1 MVTVK
6 SESEIAVMKKA
17 GAILADVLALVEE
30 HAKPGVTTKYL
41 DKLAYEY
48 IIRQNAVPSFLNY
61 GGFPATLCL
70 SIDDEIVHGIPS
82 DKRVLEEGM
91 LLKVDGGVGIGGMHT
106 DAARSIAIGRI
117 SAEKA
122 QLARCCKECFFE
134 GIKVLKDGARLGDY
148 GAVCQKY
155 AESHGYGVVREL
167 VGHGI
172 GATVHEDPSIP
183 NYGMRGRGMRVVS
196 GMTLAIEPMINLGT
210 RRVVQTEG
218 DDWTILTADGK
229 PSAHY
234 ENTVVIR
241 PEGVEIITLKA

>member
-70 SIDDEIVHGIPS
+70 SIDDEIVQGIPS

-106 DAARSIAIGRI
+106 DAARSVAIGRI

>member
-91 LLKVDGGVGIGGMHT
+91 LLKVDGGVGIGGLHT

>member
-234 ENTVVIR
+234 ENTIVIR

>member
-61 GGFPATLCL
+61 GGFPAALCL

-106 DAARSIAIGRI
+106 DAARSVAIGRI

>member
-17 GAILADVLALVEE
+17 GASLADVLALVEE

-61 GGFPATLCL
+61 DGFPATLCL

-106 DAARSIAIGRI
+106 DAARSVAIGRI

>member
-91 LLKVDGGVGIGGMHT
+91 LLKIDGGVGIGGMHT
-106 DAARSIAIGRI
+106 DAARSVAIGRI

-234 ENTVVIR
+234 ENTIVIR

>member
-48 IIRQNAVPSFLNY
+48 IIRQNAAPSFLNY

-106 DAARSIAIGRI
+106 DAARSVAIGRI

>member
-61 GGFPATLCL
+61 DGFPATLCL

-106 DAARSIAIGRI
+106 DAARSVAIGRI

-172 GATVHEDPSIP
+172 GAMVHEDPSIP

>member
-61 GGFPATLCL
+61 DGFPATLCL

-234 ENTVVIR
+234 ENTIVIR

>member
-61 GGFPATLCL
+61 DGFPATLCL

-241 PEGVEIITLKA
+241 PEGVEIITLKS

>member
-61 GGFPATLCL
+61 DGFPATLCL

-106 DAARSIAIGRI
+106 DAARSVAIGRI

-196 GMTLAIEPMINLGT
+196 GMTLAIEPMINQGT
-210 RRVVQTEG
+210 YKVKQLSDG
-218 DDWTILTADGK
+218 WTVITADGK
-229 PSAHY
+229 LSAHF
-234 ENTVVIR
+234 EHTVAITANGPVILTK
-241 PEGVEIITLKA
+241 I

>member
-61 GGFPATLCL
+61 DGFPATLCL

-91 LLKVDGGVGIGGMHT
+91 LLKVDGGVGIGGLHT
-106 DAARSIAIGRI
+106 DAARSVAIGRI

>member
-106 DAARSIAIGRI
+106 DAARSVAIGRI

-210 RRVVQTEG
+210 RRVIQTEG

>member
-6 SESEIAVMKKA
+6 SESEMAVMKKA

-91 LLKVDGGVGIGGMHT
+91 LLKIDGGVGIGGMHT
-106 DAARSIAIGRI
+106 DAARSVAIGRI

>member
-82 DKRVLEEGM
+82 NKRVLEEGM
-91 LLKVDGGVGIGGMHT
+91 LLKVDGGVGIGGLHT
-106 DAARSIAIGRI
+106 DAARSVAIGRI

>member
-106 DAARSIAIGRI
+106 DAARSVAIGRI

-210 RRVVQTEG
+210 RRGVQTEG

>member
-106 DAARSIAIGRI
+106 DAARSVAIGRI

>member
-61 GGFPATLCL
+61 DGFPATLCL

-82 DKRVLEEGM
+82 DKRILEEGM

-106 DAARSIAIGRI
+106 DAARSVAIGRI

-196 GMTLAIEPMINLGT
+196 GMPLAIEPMINLGT

-218 DDWTILTADGK
+218 DDWTILPAAGQHFA
-229 PSAHY
+229 PSAH
-234 ENTVVIR
+234 TVVC
-241 PEGVEIITLKA
+241 PL

>member
-30 HAKPGVTTKYL
+30 HAKPGVSTKYL

-61 GGFPATLCL
+61 DGFPATLCL

-106 DAARSIAIGRI
+106 DAARSVAIGRI

>member
-61 GGFPATLCL
+61 DGFPATLCL

>member
-91 LLKVDGGVGIGGMHT
+91 LLKVDGGVGIGGLHT
-106 DAARSIAIGRI
+106 DAARSVAIGRI

-134 GIKVLKDGARLGDY
+134 GIKVLKDGARLGEY

>member
-61 GGFPATLCL
+61 DGFPATLCL

-106 DAARSIAIGRI
+106 DAARSVAIGRI

>member
-91 LLKVDGGVGIGGMHT
+91 LLKVDGGVGIGGLHT
-106 DAARSIAIGRI
+106 DAARSVAIGRI

>member
-106 DAARSIAIGRI
+106 DAARSVAIGRI

-134 GIKVLKDGARLGDY
+134 GIKVLKEGARLGDY

>member
-17 GAILADVLALVEE
+17 GAILADVLELVAE

-41 DKLAYEY
+41 DRLAYEY

-61 GGFPATLCL
+61 DGFPATLCM

-91 LLKVDGGVGIGGMHT
+91 LLKIDGGVGLGGMHT
-106 DAARSIAIGRI
+106 DAARSVAIGRI

-134 GIKVLKDGARLGDY
+134 GIKALKDGARLGDY

-172 GATVHEDPSIP
+172 GASVHEDPSVP
-183 NYGMRGRGMRVVS
+183 NYGMRGRGMRVVT

-210 RRVVQTEG
+210 RRVIQTEG
-218 DDWTILTADGK
+218 DDWTIRTADGK
-229 PSAHY
+229 ASAHY

>member
-17 GAILADVLALVEE
+17 GTILADVLALVEE

-91 LLKVDGGVGIGGMHT
+91 LLKVDGGVGIGGLHT
-106 DAARSIAIGRI
+106 DAARSVAIGRI

>member
-61 GGFPATLCL
+61 DGFPATLCL

-91 LLKVDGGVGIGGMHT
+91 LLKIDGGVGLGGMHT
-106 DAARSIAIGRI
+106 DAARTVAIGRI

-172 GATVHEDPSIP
+172 GSTVHEDPSVP
-183 NYGMRGRGMRVVS
+183 NYGMRGRGMRVVT

-210 RRVVQTEG
+210 RRVRQTEG

-241 PEGVEIITLKA
+241 PDGVEIITLKS

>member
-48 IIRQNAVPSFLNY
+48 IMRQNAVPSFLNY

-106 DAARSIAIGRI
+106 DAARSVAIGRI

>member
-1 MVTVK
+1 M
-6 SESEIAVMKKA
+6 
-17 GAILADVLALVEE
+17 
-30 HAKPGVTTKYL
+30 
-41 DKLAYEY
+41 
-48 IIRQNAVPSFLNY
+48 
-61 GGFPATLCL
+61 
-70 SIDDEIVHGIPS
+70 
-82 DKRVLEEGM
+82 
-91 LLKVDGGVGIGGMHT
+91 KVDGGVGIGGLHT
-106 DAARSIAIGRI
+106 DAARSVAIGRI

>member
-48 IIRQNAVPSFLNY
+48 IICQNAVPSFLNY

-91 LLKVDGGVGIGGMHT
+91 LLKVDGGVGIGGLHT
-106 DAARSIAIGRI
+106 DAARSVAIGRI

>member
-82 DKRVLEEGM
+82 DKRV
-91 LLKVDGGVGIGGMHT
+91 
-106 DAARSIAIGRI
+106 
-117 SAEKA
+117 
-122 QLARCCKECFFE
+122 
-134 GIKVLKDGARLGDY
+134 
-148 GAVCQKY
+148 
-155 AESHGYGVVREL
+155 
-167 VGHGI
+167 
-172 GATVHEDPSIP
+172 
-183 NYGMRGRGMRVVS
+183 
-196 GMTLAIEPMINLGT
+196 
-210 RRVVQTEG
+210 
-218 DDWTILTADGK
+218 
-229 PSAHY
+229 
-234 ENTVVIR
+234 
-241 PEGVEIITLKA
+241 

>member
-61 GGFPATLCL
+61 DGFPATLCL

-82 DKRVLEEGM
+82 DKRILEEGM

-106 DAARSIAIGRI
+106 DAARSVAIGRI

>member
-61 GGFPATLCL
+61 DGFPATLCL

-106 DAARSIAIGRI
+106 DAARSVAIGRI

-155 AESHGYGVVREL
+155 AESHGYGVVWEL

>member
-61 GGFPATLCL
+61 DGFPATLCL

-106 DAARSIAIGRI
+106 DAARSVAIGRI

-234 ENTVVIR
+234 ENTIVIR

>member
-6 SESEIAVMKKA
+6 SENEIAVMKKA

-61 GGFPATLCL
+61 DGFPATLCL

-106 DAARSIAIGRI
+106 DAARSVAIGRI

-183 NYGMRGRGMRVVS
+183 NYGMRGRGMRGVS
-196 GMTLAIEPMINLGT
+196 GMTLAIEPMINRGT